1 MTRHELRERIFQT
14 IFQIPFYEDELPEID
29 VTSADDPTE
38 EDIATDK
45 EREYIAKKAA
55 DIKAHISEIDAEI
68 EAHSN
73 GWKVKRIGKSELAI
87 LRLAVYEIRFDDD
100 IPDKVA
106 VNEAIELAKAYS
118 DEKASKFI
126 NGVLS
131 GLLS

>member
-38 EDIATDK
+38 EDTATAEDK
-45 EREYIAKKAA
+45 EYIATKAA

>member
-45 EREYIAKKAA
+45 EKEYIATKAA

-68 EAHSN
+68 EVHSN

-87 LRLAVYEIRFDDD
+87 LRLAVYEIKIDDD
-100 IPDKVA
+100 IPDTVA